1 MLGSLNL
8 STALSS
14 VLIAN
19 MGNTSL
25 TVNLPIKSKT
35 ETGNKIV
42 ETNILLDTGAG
53 GMFMNQEYAK
63 KHRIILHKLRW
74 PITPRNVDGP
84 ENQAGKITHFT
95 WIQTEING

>member
-8 STALSS
+8 STVLSS
-14 VLIAN
+14 VLVAN
-19 MGNTSL
+19 MGNTLL

-35 ETGNKIV
+35 EIGNKII

-63 KHRIILHKLRW
+63 KHRIVLHKL
-74 PITPRNVDGP
+74 
-84 ENQAGKITHFT
+84 
-95 WIQTEING
+95 

>member
-1 MLGSLNL
+1 
-8 STALSS
+8 
-14 VLIAN
+14 

-35 ETGNKIV
+35 EIGNKIV
-42 ETNILLDTGAG
+42 ETNILLNTGAG

-63 KHRIILHKLRW
+63 KHGIILHKLQW
-74 PITPRNVDGP
+74 PITPQNVDGT

-95 WIQTEING
+95 

>member
-1 MLGSLNL
+1 
-8 STALSS
+8 
-14 VLIAN
+14 

-35 ETGNKIV
+35 EIGNKIV

-53 GMFMNQEYAK
+53 GMFMNQEYVK
-63 KHRIILHKLRW
+63 KHRVILHKLRW
-74 PITPRNVDGP
+74 PITPRNMDGT

-95 WIQTEING
+95 WIQTVKTKNGQTGD